1 MWNLLVQLT
10 PPFETPNA
18 PSRILLFHAYP
29 NEQGWRNRPV
39 ESGSVHTER
48 SLFTIHQA
56 ISHSPE
62 ADLFNTRQENRRA
75 EQINGISC
83 FYSCTHISQE
93 IIFPIFLFQYSLIEK
108 WSASWAAQLRH
119 HTRWGD
125 LFRPGSRW
133 GVSLFSSWLRDSA
146 LGFPSSP
153 QQSKNMHGSSA
164 QDCNSRRECVRER
177 RECVLRGTRQ

>member
-29 NEQGWRNRPV
+29 NEQGCTNRPV

-56 ISHSPE
+56 ISHWPE
-62 ADLFNTRQENRRA
+62 ADLFNTMQENRRA

-83 FYSCTHISQE
+83 FYYCRCISQK
-93 IIFPIFLFQYSLIEK
+93 IIFLFFFFRYSLIQK
-108 WSASWAAQLRH
+108 KSVKLCSTTASSQQVLEFILARFLYVEF
-119 HTRWGD
+119 T
-125 LFRPGSRW
+125 
-133 GVSLFSSWLRDSA
+133 
-146 LGFPSSP
+146 SSP
-153 QQSKNMHGSSA
+153 NGCVALLWSFQLPPNTPKSCTLASVKTVNGDVSA
-164 QDCNSRRECVRER
+164 
-177 RECVLRGTRQ
+177 